1 MLFQADRRSDS
12 WNPSMKQRMRSALR
26 LPSSNLG
33 TSTTFDEIINRQ
45 ILELPQIAMDDWSL
59 LDEMSLQEEM
69 EFVVGRRR
77 FIEKRTDEQLIQLFN
92 SIYSQ
97 LLKVLENNRE
107 VLHFF
112 DTIQT
117 DYVTIIAEALDRE
130 ITDIFEKCC
139 FISDILL
146 THIKDEYHPNSN
158 YEQYVYIIE
167 NSLNYFKR
175 IWSDN
180 QDTISGDWF
189 YAIAQKCAQ
198 VRGHTRIILSTIW
211 TFERKKL
218 SLIDSGRGRI

>member
-1 MLFQADRRSDS
+1 
-12 WNPSMKQRMRSALR
+12 
-26 LPSSNLG
+26 
-33 TSTTFDEIINRQ
+33 
-45 ILELPQIAMDDWSL
+45 MDDWRL
-59 LDEMSLQEEM
+59 EDNMSSQEEM
-69 EFVVGRRR
+69 EFSFAHRR
-77 FIEKRTDEQLIQLFN
+77 FIEERTDEQLIQLFD

-97 LLKVLENNRE
+97 LLKVLEHDRD

-117 DYVTIIAEALDRE
+117 DYVTIIAEALDRK

-158 YEQYVYIIE
+158 YEQFVYIIE

-175 IWSDN
+175 IWPDN
-180 QDTISGDWF
+180 QDTISGHWF

-218 SLIDSGRGRI
+218 NLIDSGRGQI

>member
-1 MLFQADRRSDS
+1 
-12 WNPSMKQRMRSALR
+12 MKQRMRSALR

-45 ILELPQIAMDDWSL
+45 ILELQQITMADWSL
-59 LDEMSLQEEM
+59 LDEMSLEEEM
-69 EFVVGRRR
+69 EISFGSRK
-77 FIEKRTDEQLIQLFN
+77 FFEARTDDRLIELFD

-97 LLKVLENNRE
+97 LLKVLEHDGD

-117 DYVTIIAEALDRE
+117 DYVRIIVEALDRE

-146 THIKDEYHPNSN
+146 THIKDEYNPNSN
-158 YEQYVYIIE
+158 YEQFVYIIE

>member
-1 MLFQADRRSDS
+1 
-12 WNPSMKQRMRSALR
+12 
-26 LPSSNLG
+26 
-33 TSTTFDEIINRQ
+33 
-45 ILELPQIAMDDWSL
+45 MDDWSL

-69 EFVVGRRR
+69 EFPFGRGK
-77 FIEKRTDEQLIQLFN
+77 FFEARTDKRLIELFE
-92 SIYSQ
+92 SIYSR
-97 LLKVLENNRE
+97 LLKFLEHNNE
-107 VLHFF
+107 DVLHFF
-112 DTIQT
+112 DSIQE

-139 FISDILL
+139 FICDILL
-146 THIKDEYHPNSN
+146 AHIKGEYPNSN
-158 YEQYVYIIE
+158 YDQYDEIIE